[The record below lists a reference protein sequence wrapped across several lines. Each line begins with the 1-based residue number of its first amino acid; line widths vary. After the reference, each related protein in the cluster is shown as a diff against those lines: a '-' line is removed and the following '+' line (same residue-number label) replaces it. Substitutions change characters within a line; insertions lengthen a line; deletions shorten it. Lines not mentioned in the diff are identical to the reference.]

1 MIIELEKFGL
11 HNPTRVKYGGRVL
24 ETQRLSIEQLVS
36 LWKAYYEIP
45 PFVLIYLRPTNDKL
59 YYSLYQKP
67 ITSPKSLVDLFK
79 EQGVY
84 VVKKRSEMNNV
95 KD

>member
-1 MIIELEKFGL
+1 MIIELEKIGL
-11 HNPTRVKYGGRVL
+11 NNPTRVKCNGRVL
-24 ETQRLSIEQLVS
+24 ETQGVSIKQLVS

-45 PFVLIYLRPTNDKL
+45 PFVRIYLEPIDDKL
-59 YYSLYQKP
+59 YNSLYQKT
-67 ITSPKSLVDLFK
+67 ISSQKSVADLFA

-84 VVKKRSEMNNV
+84 VKKRSEMSNV

>member
-1 MIIELEKFGL
+1 MIINLEKIGW
-11 HNPTRVKYGGRVL
+11 HNPTRVSCNGRVL
-24 ETQRLSIEQLVS
+24 ETQELSIEDLAS

-45 PFVLIYLRPTNDKL
+45 PFVKIYLEPIDDKL
-59 YYSLYQKP
+59 YNSLHQKTVP
-67 ITSPKSLVDLFK
+67 SQKSLAEVFA

-84 VVKKRSEMNNV
+84 VKKRSELSDV

>member
-11 HNPTRVKYGGRVL
+11 RNPTRVKCNGKVL
-24 ETQRLSIEQLVS
+24 ETQGLPLKDLCD
-36 LWKAYYEIP
+36 LWKWYYCCP
-45 PFVLIYLRPTNDKL
+45 PFDKIYLVTNEDRL
-59 YYSLYQKP
+59 YMSLRQRIFASQKS
-67 ITSPKSLVDLFK
+67 IIELLA

-84 VVKKRSEMNNV
+84 VKKRSEMNNV

>member
-1 MIIELEKFGL
+1 MIIKLEKIGL
-11 HNPTRVKYGGRVL
+11 HNPTRVSCNGRVL
-24 ETQRLSIEQLVS
+24 ETQGLSIEQLAS

-45 PFVLIYLRPTNDKL
+45 PFVRIYLETIDDKL
-59 YYSLYQKP
+59 YNSLHQKT
-67 ITSPKSLVDLFK
+67 ISSQKSIAELFE

-84 VVKKRSEMNNV
+84 VKKRRELNNV

>member
-1 MIIELEKFGL
+1 MIIELEKIGL
-11 HNPTRVKYGGRVL
+11 HNPTRVNCNGRVL
-24 ETQRLSIEQLVS
+24 ETQGLSIEQMVS

-45 PFVLIYLRPTNDKL
+45 PFVRIYLEPIDDKL
-59 YYSLYQKP
+59 YNSLYQKT
-67 ITSPKSLVDLFK
+67 ISSQKSVADLFA

-84 VVKKRSEMNNV
+84 IKKRSAMSNA

>member
-1 MIIELEKFGL
+1 MNLKKIGL
-11 HNPTRVKYGGRVL
+11 HNPTRVNCNGKVL
-24 ETQRLSIEQLVS
+24 ETQGLSIEELVS

-45 PFVLIYLRPTNDKL
+45 PFVRIYLEPIDDKL
-59 YYSLYQKP
+59 YNSLYQKE
-67 ITSPKSLVDLFK
+67 ISNQKSVMDLFA

-84 VVKKRSEMNNV
+84 VKKKREMKDV